1 MERKISKPCHV
12 TEMISAFMDGE
23 LSHKDKLFVDQH
35 LKDCAVCRK
44 EIDALRSLDNLL
56 CDIKPIEPSMD
67 FSRRFWKEVDV
78 RTAKKAPWSIF
89 KDFSWGWRPS
99 LVSAA
104 AALLIVSGSFMAY
117 RSTTPAL
124 EPFGLGPS
132 GLDPTGQ
139 LIAQNMTLYSDYEI
153 INNLELFENW
163 EEIMNQEETL
173 N

>member
-1 MERKISKPCHV
+1 MEREISKPCHV

-23 LSHKDKLFVDQH
+23 LSQKDKLFVDRH

-78 RTAKKAPWSIF
+78 RAAKKTPWSIF
-89 KDFSWGWRPS
+89 KDFSWGWHPS

-104 AALLIVSGSFMAY
+104 AALVIVAGSFMAY
-117 RSTTPAL
+117 RSTSPTL
-124 EPFGLGPS
+124 DFS
-132 GLDPTGQ
+132 NLDPADQ